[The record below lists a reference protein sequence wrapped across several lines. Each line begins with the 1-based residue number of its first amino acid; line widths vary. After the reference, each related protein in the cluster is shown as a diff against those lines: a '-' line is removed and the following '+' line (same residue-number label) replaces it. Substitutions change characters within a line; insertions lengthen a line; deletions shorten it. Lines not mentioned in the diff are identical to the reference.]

1 MGSVHQAYNI
11 ADLRKMA
18 LKRVPHG
25 LFEFVDRGTE
35 DEVSLRHNRAI
46 FERIRLKPRN
56 LVDVSKRS
64 QEVTLFGKKH
74 KMPIIIAP
82 TGTAGLMWY
91 EGEIALARAAAE
103 AGVPFTLAT
112 GSMTAMEKVAEQAG
126 GTLWFQLYMW
136 PDRSLSHKLVERAKA
151 AGYEALVVTVDG
163 VVPGNREYN
172 LRNGFTIPFTFT
184 RGNITDVLLHPRWM
198 LGVLAR
204 YLVTTGMPRYQ
215 NYPTDI
221 KYRIT
226 AGPMGRSS
234 MRNDS
239 LNWDDLRALRKL
251 WPHRLLVK
259 GLLHPQDALMAAD
272 CGADGVI
279 VSNHGGRNLDTVIS
293 PIEALPEV
301 ADAVGKRVAVLVD
314 SGFRRGTDV
323 VKAVAMGAHA
333 VQIGRATLY
342 GVAAGGEE
350 GARRAIS
357 IFRGE
362 IDRVIALLGC
372 NSISE
377 LSTEHLQAPDA
388 LLRAAETVRP
398 GLKLL
403 DTAGSLPDAA
413 VLQAA
418 KSKTG

>member
-1 MGSVHQAYNI
+1 MGSVARAYNI

-18 LKRVPHG
+18 LRRVPHG

-46 FERIRLKPRN
+46 FEGIRLKPRN

-136 PDRSLSHKLVERAKA
+136 PDRSLSHKLVDRARA

-323 VKAVAMGAHA
+323 VKALAMGAHA

>member
-18 LKRVPHG
+18 LRRVPHG

-46 FERIRLKPRN
+46 FEGIRLKPRN

-323 VKAVAMGAHA
+323 VKALAMGAHA

>member
-1 MGSVHQAYNI
+1 
-11 ADLRKMA
+11 
-18 LKRVPHG
+18 VPKG

-35 DEVSLRHNRAI
+35 DEVSLRNNRAV
-46 FERIRLKPRN
+46 FERIRLKPRD
-56 LVDVSKRS
+56 LVDVSKRN

-74 KMPIIIAP
+74 KMPIVIAP

-91 EGEIALARAAAE
+91 EGEIALARAAAD
-103 AGVPFTLAT
+103 AGIPFTLAT
-112 GSMTAMEKVAEQAG
+112 GSMTAMEKVAELAG
-126 GTLWFQLYMW
+126 GTLWFQLYLW
-136 PDRSLSHKLVERAKA
+136 PDRSLSHKLVERARA

-184 RGNITDVLLHPRWM
+184 RGNIKDVLMHPRWFA
-198 LGVLAR
+198 GVLVR
-204 YLVTTGMPRYQ
+204 YLLTTGMPRYQ

-259 GLLHPQDALMAAD
+259 GLLNPQDAVTAAD

-301 ADAVGKRVAVLVD
+301 VDAVGKRVTVLVD

-323 VKAVAMGAHA
+323 VKALAMGAQG
-333 VQIGRATLY
+333 VMIGRSMLY

-357 IFRGE
+357 LFRGE

-372 NSISE
+372 NGVAD
-377 LSTEHLQAPDA
+377 LSTEHLHAADLPV
-388 LLRAAETVRP
+388 RAAEPARP

-403 DTAGSLPDAA
+403 DTARAA
-413 VLQAA
+413 ER
-418 KSKTG
+418 

>member
-1 MGSVHQAYNI
+1 MASVAKAYNI
-11 ADLRKMA
+11 ADLREMA
-18 LKRVPHG
+18 LKRVPKG

-35 DEVSLRHNRAI
+35 DEVSLRNNRAV
-46 FERIRLKPRN
+46 FERIRLKPRM

-64 QEVTLFGKKH
+64 QEITLFGRKH
-74 KMPIIIAP
+74 RMPIVIAP

-103 AGVPFTLAT
+103 AGIPFTLAT

-136 PDRSLSHKLVERAKA
+136 PDRSLSHKLVERARA
-151 AGYEALVVTVDG
+151 AGYQALVVTVDG

-172 LRNGFTIPFTFT
+172 LRSGFTIPFTFT
-184 RGNITDVLLHPRWM
+184 RGNIVDVLMHPRW
-198 LGVLAR
+198 LFGVLGR
-204 YLVTTGMPRYQ
+204 YLLTSGMPRYQ

-239 LNWDDLRALRKL
+239 LNWDDLRALRRI

-259 GLLHPQDALMAAD
+259 GMLHPQDAAMAAD

-279 VSNHGGRNLDTVIS
+279 VSNHGGRNLDTAIS
-293 PIEALPEV
+293 PIEALPEIV
-301 ADAVGKRVAVLVD
+301 DAVGKRITVLVD

-323 VKAVAMGAHA
+323 AKALAMGAQA
-333 VQIGRATLY
+333 VMIGRSTLY
-342 GVAAGGEE
+342 GVAAGGEA
-350 GARRAIS
+350 GARRAIAL
-357 IFRGE
+357 FRGE
-362 IDRVIALLGC
+362 IDRVIAQLGC
-372 NSISE
+372 TSVAE
-377 LSTEHLQAPDA
+377 LSTEHLYAPD
-388 LLRAAETVRP
+388 LPVRVAEPVRP

-403 DTAGSLPDAA
+403 DTARAA
-413 VLQAA
+413 ER
-418 KSKTG
+418 

>member
-1 MGSVHQAYNI
+1 MASVAKAYNI
-11 ADLRKMA
+11 ADLRRMA
-18 LKRVPHG
+18 LKRVPKG

-35 DEVSLRHNRAI
+35 DEVSLRNNRAV
-46 FERIRLKPRN
+46 FERIRLKPRT

-64 QEVTLFGKKH
+64 QEITLFGKTH
-74 KMPIIIAP
+74 KMPIVIAP

-103 AGVPFTLAT
+103 AGIPFTLAT
-112 GSMTAMEKVAEQAG
+112 GSMTAMEKVAQEAG

-136 PDRSLSHKLVERAKA
+136 PDRSLSHKLVERARA

-184 RGNITDVLLHPRWM
+184 RGNITDVLLHPRWL

-204 YLVTTGMPRYQ
+204 YVLTTGMPRYQ

-259 GLLHPQDALMAAD
+259 GLLHPQDAVTAAD

-279 VSNHGGRNLDTVIS
+279 VSNHGGRNLDTALS
-293 PIEALPEV
+293 PIEVLPEV
-301 ADAVGKRVAVLVD
+301 VDAVGKRATVLVD

-323 VKAVAMGAHA
+323 VKALAMGAHA
-333 VQIGRATLY
+333 VMVGRSTLY
-342 GVAAGGEE
+342 GVAAGGEA
-350 GARRAIS
+350 GARRAIAL
-357 IFRGE
+357 FRGE

-372 NSISE
+372 NRVID
-377 LSTEHLQAPDA
+377 LSTEHLHAPDLPA
-388 LLRAAETVRP
+388 RVAESARP

-403 DTAGSLPDAA
+403 DSVRAA
-413 VLQAA
+413 ER
-418 KSKTG
+418 